1 MKRNKFGNKP
11 FTDSDGIRWDSIA
24 EHKRWCELK
33 LLEKAGEIT
42 HLKRQVPIV
51 LFGPSGPLLS
61 RKSGRARK
69 MVLDFSYMT
78 AERRVFED
86 TKGVETKD
94 WALKAD
100 LLANQYPNVDLMIN
114 GRKA

>member
-1 MKRNKFGNKP
+1 MRKYRNKP

-42 HLKRQVPIV
+42 RLERQFPLILYGMNGPI
-51 LFGPSGPLLS
+51 LS
-61 RKSGRARK
+61 RKSGRPRK
-69 MVLDFSYMT
+69 MIWDFSYYT
-78 AERRVFED
+78 ADRRILED
-86 TKGVETKD
+86 TKGLELTD
-94 WALKAD
+94 WAIKAD
-100 LLANQYPNVDLMIN
+100 IAANMLPNVELRIN